1 MCGIYI
7 TNHSIS
13 KQIIQKKLDLISYRG
28 PDAQKILQKDSISF
42 GHLRLAVLDLD
53 ERSNQPMTFDDLTIV
68 YNGEIYNYN
77 DVRKSLEQ
85 EGVSFNTRSDTEV
98 VLKGYDA
105 WGKDIVSK
113 LNGMFA
119 FAIFDKK
126 KGQLFCSRDRLG
138 VKPFY
143 YSWKEGFFEICSQ
156 IGPISGQKKINSE
169 ALNIYLQTG
178 YVPSPYSI
186 YEDVFKLSPGNNLTI
201 DLKKGEKSIE
211 KYWDLNS
218 QKLKTVSYNQ
228 AKKELHRLLIDAVK
242 IRLQSDV
249 PYGSFLSGG
258 IDSALVSAIAN
269 KVSKEKIN
277 TFTIGFDKFEYDESE
292 LAQKFSN
299 IIESEHKT
307 IQCSEKEMI
316 ALLPKFF
323 EVYDEPFADSSSIPS
338 LLLNK
343 STKPYVTVALAGDG
357 GDESFLGYNHFS
369 WVQRFKILFWF
380 PLILRRMISRFPFEL
395 YFGKKGSLL
404 KDILEITDLN
414 QFIRKIFTGF
424 QSILKEDDLDWFKW
438 YESSLYLSKNPIQK
452 AADLNIKLWLENDS
466 NVKVDRASMAYS
478 VEVRSPFLDYR
489 IIEFARSLPVSYRF
503 SRGKRKKILKD
514 ILKNYI
520 PKSVFQVPKKGFSVP
535 IADWIR
541 GPLKEE
547 VINQFSSDTFYKI
560 PNLDTKKM
568 LRYLN
573 IHLENKADYSMYIW
587 RVFVLITWI
596 KKNNIR
602 L

>member
-395 YFGKKGSLL
+395 YFGKKGILL